1 MNTYDEC
8 YFGLNYWRGRLKR
21 TMEALNDRQLP
32 ALHFDCHTPII
43 FNKKRFCEVMASFPI
58 GEGIGLTMKSLYG
71 NIHYPKAPCLVEQK
85 RTVFKYFSLAELE
98 ERFTGPMLLSFN
110 DQGLNDS
117 LKIFLHQN
125 FRLPS
130 ALETKPIDDKTIEIY
145 IACRESTDSQIAL
158 NTYQKYFQNQNLKDM
173 FLAYTLPYYLTGW
186 KNFTRQI
193 NEAAHVYFNATNDGF
208 IRDLAENTNFNFQ
221 RLATPD
227 SRFDVM
233 INSLADQFTDYYK
246 HHIDKTIIYFR
257 DRYGDSKYP
266 NVNKSNSYNEQAIV
280 RPGRNHRTVIQEVHK
295 GMEPPQHARYTLI
308 SMNNTQ
314 VIQKEGKF
322 PKNKKSEQSRT
333 ILPEMATHFSDSVDK
348 RIWTKYGHLLAAQS
362 VVIADALRIGVQPG
376 RSVVGWLS
384 RSTSIAATRYRLC

>member
-1 MNTYDEC
+1 MKTLDVVYVLVTGSSWDNNEIR
-8 YFGLNYWRGRLKR
+8 FSIRSVPKNLPGIGR
-21 TMEALNDRQLP
+21 
-32 ALHFDCHTPII
+32 II
-43 FNKKRFCEVMASFPI
+43 II
-58 GEGIGLTMKSLYG
+58 GEKPSGLKGFVHIAHPDEFPSINADG
-71 NIHYPKAPCLVEQK
+71 NIIRKVIPACQDPRLTDQ
-85 RTVFKYFSLAELE
+85 FLF
-98 ERFTGPMLLSFN
+98 MN
-110 DQGLNDS
+110 DDH
-117 LKIFLHQN
+117 I
-125 FRLPS
+125 
-130 ALETKPIDDKTIEIY
+130 IIY

-208 IRDLAENTNFNFQ
+208 IRDLPENTNFNFQ